1 MIRSELAQ
9 KLAERTNECGL
20 IHAIHELI
28 GNGVSVE
35 IGFTASACAMSIDEI
50 NFSVRSMN
58 ALRRAGIFTI
68 GDLIKALSG
77 DELIKVRNLGKK
89 SLNEIKTKILAYG
102 FYRLS
107 SYDKQIFFEDIV
119 SRNIL
124 EKQTRR

>member
-1 MIRSELAQ
+1 MTRSELAQ

-20 IHAIHELI
+20 IYAIHELI
-28 GNGVSVE
+28 GNGVNVE
-35 IGFTASACAMSIDEI
+35 IGFTASACGMTIDEI

-102 FYRLS
+102 CKR
-107 SYDKQIFFEDIV
+107 
-119 SRNIL
+119 
-124 EKQTRR
+124 

>member
-1 MIRSELAQ
+1 MTKSELAQ
-9 KLAERTNECGL
+9 KLAERTNERGL

-28 GNGVSVE
+28 GNGVNVE
-35 IGFTASACAMSIDEI
+35 IGFTASACEMAIDEI

-102 FYRLS
+102 FDRLS
-107 SYDKQIFFEDIV
+107 SYDKHIFFEDLA
-119 SRNIL
+119 SRNSS
-124 EKQTRR
+124 KC

>member
-1 MIRSELAQ
+1 MTRSELAQ

-20 IHAIHELI
+20 IQAIYESI
-28 GNGVSVE
+28 GNSVNVK
-35 IGFTASACAMSIDEI
+35 IGFTASACAMTIDEI

-68 GDLIKALSG
+68 GDLITALSG

-102 FYRLS
+102 FERLS
-107 SYDKQIFFEDIV
+107 PYDRHLFFEEMAG
-119 SRNIL
+119 RNFP
-124 EKQTRR
+124 KVDR

>member
-1 MIRSELAQ
+1 MTRSELAQ

-20 IHAIHELI
+20 IYAIHELI
-28 GNGVSVE
+28 GNSVNVE
-35 IGFTASACAMSIDEI
+35 IGFTVSACSMTIDEI

-89 SLNEIKTKILAYG
+89 SLNEIKTKMLAYG
-102 FYRLS
+102 FERLS
-107 SYDKQIFFEDIV
+107 PYDKQVFFEDLA
-119 SRNIL
+119 SRSTPK
-124 EKQTRR
+124 EAR

>member
-1 MIRSELAQ
+1 MTRSELAQ

-20 IHAIHELI
+20 IYAIHELI
-28 GNGVSVE
+28 GNGVNVE
-35 IGFTASACAMSIDEI
+35 IGFTASACSMTIDEI

-77 DELIKVRNLGKK
+77 DDLIKVRNLGKR

-102 FYRLS
+102 FERQS
-107 SYDKQIFFEDIV
+107 PYDKHAFFEDLA
-119 SRNIL
+119 SRNTPK
-124 EKQTRR
+124 EAR

>member
-1 MIRSELAQ
+1 MTRSELAQ

-20 IHAIHELI
+20 IYAIHELI
-28 GNGVSVE
+28 GNGVNVE
-35 IGFTASACAMSIDEI
+35 IGFTASACSMTIDEI

-77 DELIKVRNLGKK
+77 DELIKIRNLGKK

-102 FYRLS
+102 FERLS
-107 SYDKQIFFEDIV
+107 PYDKQAFFEDLA
-119 SRNIL
+119 SRNTPK
-124 EKQTRR
+124 EAR

>member
-1 MIRSELAQ
+1 MTKIELAQ

-28 GNGVSVE
+28 GNGVNVE

-68 GDLIKALSG
+68 DDLIKALSG

-102 FYRLS
+102 FDRLS
-107 SYDKQIFFEDIV
+107 PCDKQTFFEDLA
-119 SRNIL
+119 SRNSP
-124 EKQTRR
+124 KH

>member
-1 MIRSELAQ
+1 MTRSELAQ
-9 KLAERTNECGL
+9 KLAVRTNECGL

-28 GNGVSVE
+28 GNGVNVE
-35 IGFTASACAMSIDEI
+35 IGFTASACVMSIDEI

-89 SLNEIKTKILAYG
+89 SLNEIKTKLLIYG
-102 FYRLS
+102 FDQLNAV
-107 SYDKQIFFEDIV
+107 DKQNFFDELV
-119 SRNIL
+119 KRNPMAY
-124 EKQTRR
+124 

>member
-1 MIRSELAQ
+1 MTRSELAQ

-20 IHAIHELI
+20 IYAIHELI
-28 GNGVSVE
+28 GNGVNVE
-35 IGFTASACAMSIDEI
+35 IGFTASACSITIDEI

-77 DELIKVRNLGKK
+77 DELIKIRNLGKK

-102 FYRLS
+102 FERLS
-107 SYDKQIFFEDIV
+107 PYDKQAFFEDLA
-119 SRNIL
+119 SRNTPK
-124 EKQTRR
+124 EAR

>member
-1 MIRSELAQ
+1 MTRCELAQ

-20 IHAIHELI
+20 IYAIHELI
-28 GNGVSVE
+28 GNGVNVE
-35 IGFTASACAMSIDEI
+35 IGFTASDCAMTIDEI

-89 SLNEIKTKILAYG
+89 SLNEIKTKMLSHG
-102 FYRLS
+102 FDHLS
-107 SYDKQIFFEDIV
+107 SYDKQIFFEDLA
-119 SRNIL
+119 SRNIP
-124 EKQTRR
+124 KGTGK

>member
-1 MIRSELAQ
+1 MTRSELAQ
-9 KLAERTNECGL
+9 KLAARTNECGL

-28 GNGVSVE
+28 GNGVNVE
-35 IGFTASACAMSIDEI
+35 IGFTTSACAMTIDEI

-89 SLNEIKTKILAYG
+89 SLNEIKTKLLVYG
-102 FYRLS
+102 FDQLNTV
-107 SYDKQIFFEDIV
+107 DKQNFFDELV
-119 SRNIL
+119 KRNPMVY
-124 EKQTRR
+124 